1 MASGGLYV
9 GEFSLRN
16 NPASNINTNIY
27 ASNGNSITAEM
38 GVLSVA
44 DYNLNQCITSNQVGV
59 NVKESVPIQLQSK
72 VYAEPE
78 PIPTDLTATAQGIA
92 VSLDVSSLNK
102 VSGYV
107 NEALLFTANEIRTD
121 AYISLGSVSKKQI
134 CLFGTV
140 SSWEDVSNGE
150 TANLY
155 IFYSNNDGSLIYQTS
170 LGAISFTKVAS
181 PTTYQYNFSRDWCSS
196 ASRVYLMCDKTI
208 SIDLGYSVSS

>member
-1 MASGGLYV
+1 MASGGLFLGSV
-9 GEFSLRN
+9 SLTN
-16 NPASNINTNIY
+16 NPASNLNTNIH
-27 ASNGNSITAEM
+27 ASNGNSITATE

-44 DYNLNQCITSNQVGV
+44 DSNLSGCIVNNQVGV
-59 NVKESVPIQLQSK
+59 NLKESIPLQIQSK
-72 VYAEPE
+72 VYADPE
-78 PIPTDLTATAQGIA
+78 PISTDLTATAQGIA

-107 NEALLFTANEIRTD
+107 NEGLLFTANEIKTD

-140 SSWEDVSNGE
+140 SSWEEVATGE

-155 IFYSNNDGSLIYQTS
+155 IFYSNNAGTLIYQSS